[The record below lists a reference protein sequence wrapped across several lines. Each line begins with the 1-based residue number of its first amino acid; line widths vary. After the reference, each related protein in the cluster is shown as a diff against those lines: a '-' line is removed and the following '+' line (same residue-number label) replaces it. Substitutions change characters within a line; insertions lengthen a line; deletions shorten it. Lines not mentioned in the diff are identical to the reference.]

1 MTDKKEKIIPQ
12 SAHVYFKSKR
22 YGSESCHISVEV
34 DGFDDLSSK
43 SFKPSK
49 ETMDRLR
56 AEIVLFTKK
65 KIGEM

>member
-12 SAHVYFKSKR
+12 VAHVYFKCDR
-22 YGSESCHISVEV
+22 YGGESCHISVEV

-49 ETMDRLR
+49 EIVNKLK
-56 AEIVLFTKK
+56 AEIILFTKK